1 VFSVSFAVKDEH
13 LKKFCTHSWSLGFY
27 VLGGQTFVPHLRKK
41 KSTFQIML
49 YILASEEVAKKCNVT
64 IYISGKNFKMS
75 YTTTAVLIETP
86 ISEVKKTKKLYLPLT
101 NF

>member
-1 VFSVSFAVKDEH
+1 
-13 LKKFCTHSWSLGFY
+13 
-27 VLGGQTFVPHLRKK
+27 
-41 KSTFQIML
+41 ML